1 MELQPVLCGQKS
13 GGIVNSKGEIKMRI
27 IRKVSVFLCLAF
39 LFCLNLSGMNPEDA
53 FKWSYMMNESE
64 FAVTVSVEKG
74 FHLYENTTK
83 VTLFSNG
90 TELKPVR
97 KPASISYEDKVFGKN
112 DVYRGKSDFQWV
124 FAIGGQKFPL
134 ELKLAWQ
141 GCSEATKDSEPVC
154 FFPESREY
162 TFSKL
167 ELTKSPLPLLKEKK
181 AEIVQD
187 AADSN
192 SEFPGFEIVRTESGY
207 MASDMFLPFL
217 KGEKSEMFLN
227 FADKSFLLILILT
240 FIGGIALNLTPCVLP
255 MIPINLAIIGA
266 DAGKEHRLASMSKG
280 LVYGLGIALAY
291 GALGLFVVLTGSSF
305 GVIDSTWWFNAV
317 VAVIFVLL
325 GLSLFDVFMIDF
337 SRYGSNFKMPSGAK
351 IIGIFVM
358 GVIAALLAGA
368 CVAPVVVAALLQA
381 SKMYNSGEHIGLI
394 LPFVL
399 GIGMGLPWPIAAAG
413 FSIMPK
419 PGVWMKYVK
428 YVFGVVIIIVGLYYA
443 YTGVVIYTSL
453 AESHKNIE
461 KSMDSLFS
469 ALRESG
475 KTKRLVFI
483 DFRAEWC
490 KNCKAMEKTT
500 FKDPAVRN
508 ELKNFIVVEFDA
520 TDMANADIRKVLKK
534 FDVSG
539 LPTYVI
545 ARGK

>member
-1 MELQPVLCGQKS
+1 
-13 GGIVNSKGEIKMRI
+13 MR
-27 IRKVSVFLCLAF
+27 
-39 LFCLNLSGMNPEDA
+39 
-53 FKWSYMMNESE
+53 Y
-64 FAVTVSVEKG
+64 TV
-74 FHLYENTTK
+74 
-83 VTLFSNG
+83 
-90 TELKPVR
+90 
-97 KPASISYEDKVFGKN
+97 
-112 DVYRGKSDFQWV
+112 
-124 FAIGGQKFPL
+124 
-134 ELKLAWQ
+134 
-141 GCSEATKDSEPVC
+141 
-154 FFPESREY
+154 
-162 TFSKL
+162 
-167 ELTKSPLPLLKEKK
+167 
-181 AEIVQD
+181 
-187 AADSN
+187 
-192 SEFPGFEIVRTESGY
+192 
-207 MASDMFLPFL
+207 
-217 KGEKSEMFLN
+217 
-227 FADKSFLLILILT
+227 
-240 FIGGIALNLTPCVLP
+240 
-255 MIPINLAIIGA
+255 
-266 DAGKEHRLASMSKG
+266 
-280 LVYGLGIALAY
+280 
-291 GALGLFVVLTGSSF
+291 LGLFVVLTGSSF

-399 GIGMGLPWPIAAAG
+399 GIGMGLPWPVAAAG

-443 YTGVVIYTSL
+443 YTGIVIYTSL

-461 KSMDSLFS
+461 KSMDSLVS
-469 ALRESG
+469 ALKESA

-500 FKDPAVRN
+500 FKDPAVQN

-520 TDMANADIRKVLKK
+520 TDMANADIKKVLKK

>member
-1 MELQPVLCGQKS
+1 MKIIQK
-13 GGIVNSKGEIKMRI
+13 I
-27 IRKVSVFLCLAF
+27 SVFSYLAV
-39 LFCLNLSGMNPEDA
+39 LFCLNLSAMNSEDA

-112 DVYRGKSDFQWV
+112 NVYRGKSDFQWV
-124 FAIGGQKFPL
+124 FAIDRQKFPL

-162 TFSKL
+162 AFPKL
-167 ELTKSPLPLLKEKK
+167 ELTKSPVSLLKEKK
-181 AEIVQD
+181 AEI
-187 AADSN
+187 ASGTADSD
-192 SEFPGFEIVRTESGY
+192 SEIPAFEIVRTESGY

-217 KGEKSEMFLN
+217 KGEKSEMFLS
-227 FADKSFLLILILT
+227 FADKNFLLILILT
-240 FIGGIALNLTPCVLP
+240 FVGGIALNLTPCVLP

-291 GALGLFVVLTGSSF
+291 GILGLFVVLTGSSF

-394 LPFVL
+394 LPFIL
-399 GIGMGLPWPIAAAG
+399 GIGMGLPWPVAAAG

-461 KSMDSLFS
+461 KSMNSLAS
-469 ALRESG
+469 ALKESA

-490 KNCKAMEKTT
+490 KNCKAMEQTT
-500 FKDPAVRN
+500 FKDPAVQN

-520 TDMANADIRKVLKK
+520 TDMSNPDIKSVLRK

>member
-1 MELQPVLCGQKS
+1 
-13 GGIVNSKGEIKMRI
+13 
-27 IRKVSVFLCLAF
+27 
-39 LFCLNLSGMNPEDA
+39 MNPENA
-53 FKWSYMMNESE
+53 FQWSYTMGKTELT
-64 FAVTVSVEKG
+64 VTVSVKQH
-74 FHLYENTTK
+74 FHLYENATNAA
-83 VTLFSNG
+83 LFFDG
-90 TELKPVR
+90 KELTPLK
-97 KPASISYEDKVFGKN
+97 KPAGISYEDKIFGKN
-112 DVYRGKSDFQWV
+112 NVFRGPASFQWI
-124 FAIGGQKFPL
+124 FPIKQKDFPL
-134 ELKLAWQ
+134 KIKLSWQ
-141 GCSEATKDSEPVC
+141 GCSEATKDSEPTC

-162 TFSKL
+162 TLPEFAPSNTPVA
-167 ELTKSPLPLLKEKK
+167 LTEKEALQTETETGKNPT
-181 AEIVQD
+181 D
-187 AADSN
+187 
-192 SEFPGFEIVRTESGY
+192 FPAFEILRMESGY
-207 MASDMFLPFL
+207 MASDMFLSFL
-217 KGEKSEMFLN
+217 KGEKSAMFLS
-227 FADKSFLLILILT
+227 FADKSFLLILLLT
-240 FIGGIALNLTPCVLP
+240 FLGGIALNLTPCVLP

-291 GALGLFVVLTGSSF
+291 GVLGLFVVLTGSSF

-399 GIGMGLPWPIAAAG
+399 GIGMGLPWPVAAAG

-443 YTGVVIYTSL
+443 YTGIVIYTSL

-461 KSMDSLFS
+461 KSMDSLVS
-469 ALRESG
+469 ALKESA

-500 FKDPAVRN
+500 FKDPAVQN

-520 TDMANADIRKVLKK
+520 TDMANADIKKVLKK

>member
-1 MELQPVLCGQKS
+1 MKIIQK
-13 GGIVNSKGEIKMRI
+13 I
-27 IRKVSVFLCLAF
+27 SVFLYLAV

-53 FKWSYMMNESE
+53 FKWSCTMNESE

-90 TELKPVR
+90 VELKPVR

-112 DVYRGKSDFQWV
+112 NVYRGRSDFQWV
-124 FAIGGQKFPL
+124 FAIDRQKFPL

-167 ELTKSPLPLLKEKK
+167 ELTKSPIPLLKEKE
-181 AEIVQD
+181 AEI
-187 AADSN
+187 ASGPADSN
-192 SEFPGFEIVRTESGY
+192 SEIPAFEIVRTESGY

-217 KGEKSEMFLN
+217 KGEKSEMFLS

-291 GALGLFVVLTGSSF
+291 GVLGLFVVLTGSSF

-399 GIGMGLPWPIAAAG
+399 GIGMGLPWPVAAAG

-443 YTGVVIYTSL
+443 YTGIVIYTSL

-461 KSMDSLFS
+461 KSMDSLVS
-469 ALRESG
+469 ALKESA
-475 KTKRLVFI
+475 KAKRLVFI

-500 FKDPAVRN
+500 FKDPAVQN

-520 TDMANADIRKVLKK
+520 TDMANVDIKKVLKK